1 MSPNLVLLTMINRQV
16 LEEGQKLVAASN
28 REQQQ
33 DIRVQMKL
41 LSERYCMSVYI
52 LLFLISDDVFYL
64 K

>member
-1 MSPNLVLLTMINRQV
+1 MINRQV

-28 REQQQ
+28 PEQQQ

-41 LSERYCMSVYI
+41 LSERHCMSVYI

>member
-1 MSPNLVLLTMINRQV
+1 MAIVNHLCNYQV

-28 REQQQ
+28 PEQQQ

-41 LSERYCMSVYI
+41 LSERYCMSFYI
-52 LLFLISDDVFYL
+52 LLFQIFDDVLYL

>member
-1 MSPNLVLLTMINRQV
+1 MVLMAIVNHSCNYQV

-28 REQQQ
+28 PEQQQ

-41 LSERYCMSVYI
+41 LSERYCMSFYI
-52 LLFLISDDVFYL
+52 LLFQISDDVLYL

>member
-1 MSPNLVLLTMINRQV
+1 M

-28 REQQQ
+28 PEQQQ

-41 LSERYCMSVYI
+41 LSERYVMYV
-52 LLFLISDDVFYL
+52 LLHHTFQIFDDVFYL

>member
-1 MSPNLVLLTMINRQV
+1 MTMINRQV

-28 REQQQ
+28 PEQQQ

-41 LSERYCMSVYI
+41 LSERYCMSFYI
-52 LLFLISDDVFYL
+52 LLFRISDDVFYL